1 MEYIFAYLLLINA
14 VGFIIMLIDKQ
25 KARKNLWRIPERTLL
40 GIAILGGSIGTLLG
54 MHLFRHK
61 TLHLKFTIGVPFILS
76 VQIIAAAVL
85 IEILI
90 KQ

>member
-76 VQIIAAAVL
+76 VQIIAAVL
-85 IEILI
+85 IKIWI

>member
-76 VQIIAAAVL
+76 VQIIAAVL
-85 IEILI
+85 IEIWI
-90 KQ
+90 K

>member
-76 VQIIAAAVL
+76 VQIIAAVL
-85 IEILI
+85 IEIWT